1 MTAMAATA
9 TPTIRATS
17 AIRTIP
23 RPRIPSTARTSPAPS
38 ALQSTNNAIGIAGGA
53 WDVTIVPV
61 RALGRC
67 GGKLSDINDAIRW
80 AAGKVPARDG
90 AGNEVWNANPADIIN
105 LSIGLF
111 EPCPA
116 SMQAAINDAVAAGAI
131 VVVGGGQFPRRHQI
145 RRAGRM
151 RQRHLG
157 GGRRCARRPHALFQL
172 RGQT

>member
-1 MTAMAATA
+1 MGNDGDARDSNPNDPGDRCDINDPNSSDTFHGTHVAG
-9 TPTIRATS
+9 TIGVA
-17 AIRTIP
+17 
-23 RPRIPSTARTSPAPS
+23 
-38 ALQSTNNAIGIAGGA
+38 STNNANGVAGGA

-80 AAGKVPARDG
+80 AVGTIPARDAQG
-90 AGNEVWNANPADIIN
+90 GEEWNQNPADIIN

-131 VVVGGGQFPRRHQI
+131 VVAAAGNARVDTKYFAPGGCRNV
-145 RRAGRM
+145 
-151 RQRHLG
+151 
-157 GGRRCARRPHALFQL
+157 
-172 RGQT
+172 